1 VVSFFAKKKEDIMSE
16 QVQENKMGI
25 MPVGKLLMSMSI
37 PMMISMLVQAL
48 YNVVDSYF
56 VAQISQDALNAV
68 GLAFP
73 IQNLMIAV
81 SVGTGVGV
89 NALLSRSLGE
99 KNYETANATAGN
111 GLLLAFLSG
120 LVFIIIGQTVP
131 RAFYLAQTD
140 IPGIVEQGS
149 VYLSI
154 CCTWSMGLF
163 MEIMFE
169 RLLQSTGNTVLT
181 MLTQGIGAVTN
192 IILDPILI
200 FGLGPFPK
208 MGVAGAAVATV
219 TGQIVGAVLGLIIN
233 FRFNKELNLKLS
245 YLKPRG
251 NIIKRIY
258 AVGVPTMVMNSI
270 GSVMV
275 FGLNKILI
283 SFTDAATAVFS
294 IYYKLQSFIF
304 MPVFGLNNG
313 MVPIIAYNYGAQKA
327 DRILQTMKLAS
338 ATATIIM
345 LIGLGVAELFP
356 AWLLGIFNASE
367 EMLTIGV
374 PALRII
380 CTCFV
385 FAGFGIVAGSV
396 FQALGHGMLSMTVS
410 IVRQLVVLL
419 PVAWLLSLTG
429 RLELVWLAFPLSEL
443 FSVVLCVFFTR
454 RIVRTV
460 LEPMRAEG

>member
-1 VVSFFAKKKEDIMSE
+1 MSE

-233 FRFNKELNLKLS
+233 FRFNKELNLKPS

-327 DRILQTMKLAS
+327 ARILQTMKLAS
-338 ATATIIM
+338 ATATVIM

>member
-1 VVSFFAKKKEDIMSE
+1 MSE

-233 FRFNKELNLKLS
+233 FRFNKELDLKLS

-338 ATATIIM
+338 ATATVIM

-454 RIVRTV
+454 RIVQTV

>member
-1 VVSFFAKKKEDIMSE
+1 MSE

-345 LIGLGVAELFP
+345 LIGFGVAELFP

>member
-1 VVSFFAKKKEDIMSE
+1 MSE

-140 IPGIVEQGS
+140 ISGIVEQGS

-338 ATATIIM
+338 ATATVIM

>member
-1 VVSFFAKKKEDIMSE
+1 MSE

-219 TGQIVGAVLGLIIN
+219 TGQIVGAGLGLIIN
-233 FRFNKELNLKLS
+233 FRFNKELDLKLS

-338 ATATIIM
+338 ATATVIM

>member
-1 VVSFFAKKKEDIMSE
+1 MSE

-380 CTCFV
+380 CK
-385 FAGFGIVAGSV
+385 I
-396 FQALGHGMLSMTVS
+396 
-410 IVRQLVVLL
+410 
-419 PVAWLLSLTG
+419 G
-429 RLELVWLAFPLSEL
+429 RAHV
-443 FSVVLCVFFTR
+443 
-454 RIVRTV
+454 
-460 LEPMRAEG
+460 

>member
-1 VVSFFAKKKEDIMSE
+1 MSE

-140 IPGIVEQGS
+140 ISGIVEQGS

-233 FRFNKELNLKLS
+233 FRFNKELNLKPS

-338 ATATIIM
+338 ATATVIM

>member
-1 VVSFFAKKKEDIMSE
+1 MSE

-140 IPGIVEQGS
+140 ISGIVEQGS

-208 MGVAGAAVATV
+208 MEVAGAAVATV

-233 FRFNKELNLKLS
+233 FRFNKELDLKLS

-327 DRILQTMKLAS
+327 ARILQTMKLAS
-338 ATATIIM
+338 ATATVIM

>member
-1 VVSFFAKKKEDIMSE
+1 MSE

-233 FRFNKELNLKLS
+233 FRFNKELDLKLS

-338 ATATIIM
+338 ATATVIM

>member
-1 VVSFFAKKKEDIMSE
+1 MSE

-233 FRFNKELNLKLS
+233 FRFNKELNLKPS

-338 ATATIIM
+338 ATATVIM

-356 AWLLGIFNASE
+356 EWLLGIFNASE

-429 RLELVWLAFPLSEL
+429 RLELVWLAFPFSEL

>member
-1 VVSFFAKKKEDIMSE
+1 MSE

-140 IPGIVEQGS
+140 ISGIVGQGS

-233 FRFNKELNLKLS
+233 FRFNKELNLKPS

-338 ATATIIM
+338 ATATVIM

>member
-1 VVSFFAKKKEDIMSE
+1 MSE

-140 IPGIVEQGS
+140 ISGIVEQGS

-233 FRFNKELNLKLS
+233 FRFNKELNLKPS

-338 ATATIIM
+338 ATATVIM

-460 LEPMRAEG
+460 LEPMRTEG

>member
-1 VVSFFAKKKEDIMSE
+1 MSE

-233 FRFNKELNLKLS
+233 FRFNKELDLKLS

>member
-1 VVSFFAKKKEDIMSE
+1 MSE

-68 GLAFP
+68 GFAFP

-233 FRFNKELNLKLS
+233 FRFNKELDLKLS

-338 ATATIIM
+338 ATATVIM

>member
-1 VVSFFAKKKEDIMSE
+1 MSE
-16 QVQENKMGI
+16 QVQENKMGV

-233 FRFNKELNLKLS
+233 FRFNKELNLKPS

-338 ATATIIM
+338 ATATVIM

-396 FQALGHGMLSMTVS
+396 FQALGHGVLSMTVS

>member
-1 VVSFFAKKKEDIMSE
+1 MSE

-140 IPGIVEQGS
+140 ISGIVEQGS

-233 FRFNKELNLKLS
+233 FRFNKELNLKPS

-270 GSVMV
+270 VSVMV

-338 ATATIIM
+338 ATATVIM

>member
-1 VVSFFAKKKEDIMSE
+1 MSE

-140 IPGIVEQGS
+140 ISGIVEQGS

-233 FRFNKELNLKLS
+233 FRFNKELDLKLS

-338 ATATIIM
+338 ATATVIM

-443 FSVVLCVFFTR
+443 FSVVLCVFFTW

>member
-1 VVSFFAKKKEDIMSE
+1 MSE
-16 QVQENKMGI
+16 QVQENKMGV

-233 FRFNKELNLKLS
+233 FRFNKELDLKLS

-338 ATATIIM
+338 ATATVIM

-460 LEPMRAEG
+460 LEPMRTEG

>member
-1 VVSFFAKKKEDIMSE
+1 MSE

-374 PALRII
+374 PALHII

>member
-1 VVSFFAKKKEDIMSE
+1 MSE

-233 FRFNKELNLKLS
+233 FRFNKELDLKLS

-275 FGLNKILI
+275 FDLNKILI

>member
-1 VVSFFAKKKEDIMSE
+1 
-16 QVQENKMGI
+16 
-25 MPVGKLLMSMSI
+25 
-37 PMMISMLVQAL
+37 MLFRS
-48 YNVVDSYF
+48 VVDSYF

-233 FRFNKELNLKLS
+233 FRFNKELDLKLS

-338 ATATIIM
+338 ATATVIM

>member
-1 VVSFFAKKKEDIMSE
+1 MSE

-233 FRFNKELNLKLS
+233 FRFNKELNLKPS

-283 SFTDAATAVFS
+283 SFMDAATAVFS

-338 ATATIIM
+338 ATATVIM

>member
-1 VVSFFAKKKEDIMSE
+1 MSE

-233 FRFNKELNLKLS
+233 FRFNKELDLKLS

-338 ATATIIM
+338 ATATVIM

-380 CTCFV
+380 CICFV

>member
-1 VVSFFAKKKEDIMSE
+1 M
-16 QVQENKMGI
+16 
-25 MPVGKLLMSMSI
+25 
-37 PMMISMLVQAL
+37 
-48 YNVVDSYF
+48 
-56 VAQISQDALNAV
+56 
-68 GLAFP
+68 
-73 IQNLMIAV
+73 
-81 SVGTGVGV
+81 
-89 NALLSRSLGE
+89 
-99 KNYETANATAGN
+99 
-111 GLLLAFLSG
+111 
-120 LVFIIIGQTVP
+120 
-131 RAFYLAQTD
+131 AQTD

-233 FRFNKELNLKLS
+233 FRFNKELNLKPS

-338 ATATIIM
+338 ATATVIM

>member
-1 VVSFFAKKKEDIMSE
+1 MSE

-140 IPGIVEQGS
+140 ISGIVEQGS

-163 MEIMFE
+163 MEIMYE

-233 FRFNKELNLKLS
+233 FRFNKELNLKPS

-338 ATATIIM
+338 ATATVIM

>member
-1 VVSFFAKKKEDIMSE
+1 MSE

-140 IPGIVEQGS
+140 ISGIVEQGS

-233 FRFNKELNLKLS
+233 FRFNKELNLKPS

-410 IVRQLVVLL
+410 IVRQLVVRL
-419 PVAWLLSLTG
+419 PVAWLHSLTG

>member
-1 VVSFFAKKKEDIMSE
+1 MSE

-140 IPGIVEQGS
+140 ISGIVEQGS

-233 FRFNKELNLKLS
+233 FRFNKELNLKPS

-275 FGLNKILI
+275 FGLKNILF

>member
-1 VVSFFAKKKEDIMSE
+1 MSE

-140 IPGIVEQGS
+140 ISGIVEQGS

-233 FRFNKELNLKLS
+233 FRFNKELNLKPS
-245 YLKPRG
+245 YLKPHG

-338 ATATIIM
+338 ATATVIM

-356 AWLLGIFNASE
+356 AWFLGIFNASE

>member
-1 VVSFFAKKKEDIMSE
+1 MSE

-169 RLLQSTGNTVLT
+169 
-181 MLTQGIGAVTN
+181 IG
-192 IILDPILI
+192 
-200 FGLGPFPK
+200 
-208 MGVAGAAVATV
+208 
-219 TGQIVGAVLGLIIN
+219 
-233 FRFNKELNLKLS
+233 
-245 YLKPRG
+245 
-251 NIIKRIY
+251 
-258 AVGVPTMVMNSI
+258 
-270 GSVMV
+270 
-275 FGLNKILI
+275 
-283 SFTDAATAVFS
+283 
-294 IYYKLQSFIF
+294 
-304 MPVFGLNNG
+304 
-313 MVPIIAYNYGAQKA
+313 
-327 DRILQTMKLAS
+327 
-338 ATATIIM
+338 
-345 LIGLGVAELFP
+345 
-356 AWLLGIFNASE
+356 
-367 EMLTIGV
+367 
-374 PALRII
+374 
-380 CTCFV
+380 
-385 FAGFGIVAGSV
+385 
-396 FQALGHGMLSMTVS
+396 
-410 IVRQLVVLL
+410 
-419 PVAWLLSLTG
+419 
-429 RLELVWLAFPLSEL
+429 
-443 FSVVLCVFFTR
+443 
-454 RIVRTV
+454 
-460 LEPMRAEG
+460 RAHV